1 MATALILGEMMKIQW
16 TQTIFAVSLI
26 GIASSAFATISY
38 SDEAAFTAG
47 VGGAPIAMESFE
59 SITGGNGT
67 SLAFPT
73 VDVSCDG
80 GAWCSSFFG
89 VSPILPTDGSQGVFF
104 ATPDSIT
111 FTFATPITAFAID
124 VGDLGTQGPTDFSA
138 TLSNGN
144 EITFLSG
151 YSGSS
156 FDQLFIGLIDN
167 IEFTSITF
175 HGSMPD
181 DGIYFDRMQTA
192 LAIPVPEPEI
202 YVMLL
207 AGLGFL
213 GIVSRRRKQ
222 MVSIE

>member
-1 MATALILGEMMKIQW
+1 MRIQW
-16 TQTIFAVSLI
+16 TRTILAVSLI
-26 GIASSAFATISY
+26 GMASSAFATISY
-38 SDEAAFTAG
+38 TDEASFVAG
-47 VGGAPIAMESFE
+47 VGAAPIEMESFE
-59 SITGGNGT
+59 SISGKNGGN

-73 VDVSCDG
+73 AEVSCDG

-89 VSPILPTDGSQGVFF
+89 VSPIIPTDGSQGVFF

-124 VGDLGTQGPTDFSA
+124 VGDLGTKGPTDFSA

-144 EITFLSG
+144 EITFLSEH
-151 YSGSS
+151 SGSS
-156 FDQLFIGLIDN
+156 FDQLFIGVIDSV
-167 IEFTSITF
+167 EFTSITF

-202 YVMLL
+202 YAMLL
-207 AGLGFL
+207 TGLGFL
-213 GIVSRRRKQ
+213 GVVSRRRKQ
-222 MVSIE
+222 

>member
-1 MATALILGEMMKIQW
+1 MAAAMILEEMMKIQW
-16 TQTIFAVSLI
+16 IQTIFAVSLT
-26 GIASSAFATISY
+26 GIASSVFATISY

-47 VGGAPIAMESFE
+47 VGAAPIVMESFE
-59 SITGGNGT
+59 SMTGGGGT

-73 VDVSCDG
+73 AKVSCDG
-80 GAWCSSFFG
+80 GTWCSSFFG
-89 VSPILPTDGSQGVFF
+89 VSPIIPTDGNQGVFF

-111 FTFATPITAFAID
+111 FTLAAPITAFAID
-124 VGDLGTQGPTDFSA
+124 VGDLGTLGPTDFSA

-144 EITFLSG
+144 EITFLNG

-156 FDQLFIGLIDN
+156 FDQLFIGVIDN

-175 HGSMPD
+175 HGSMPN

-202 YVMLL
+202 YAMLL

-213 GIVSRRRKQ
+213 GVVSRRRKL
-222 MVSIE
+222 